1 MTKDEKKAAVEEI
14 AERIKAASGFYLADF
29 SGMTVEAVNTL
40 RRDFFNNGVSFTVYK
55 NTLIRL
61 ALKDIE
67 GYDGLMDYLRGP
79 TGIVFGVEDP
89 VSPARIIKEFN
100 KDHDDVFKVKACV
113 IEQEIFDGSRL
124 DEVAAL
130 PTRKDV
136 MAGIASAVQYPI
148 MSLASVVN
156 ASSRDLVNVLDA
168 IVKKKEDAEAA

>member
-14 AERIKAASGFYLADF
+14 TERIRNASGFYLADF
-29 SGMTVEAVNTL
+29 SGMTVEAVNSL
-40 RRDFFNNGVSFTVYK
+40 RREFFNNGVSFTVYK
-55 NTLIRL
+55 NTLIHL
-61 ALKDIE
+61 ALKNVE

-89 VSPARIIKEFN
+89 VSPARIIKDFN

-113 IEQEIFDGSRL
+113 IEQEVFDGSRL

-136 MAGIASAVQYPI
+136 MAGIAAAVQYPI
-148 MSLASVVN
+148 MSLASVIG
-156 ASSRDLVNVLDA
+156 ASSRDLVNVVDA
-168 IVKKKEDAEAA
+168 IAKKKEDAEAA